1 MELRKLPVVRLG
13 THVHIRVTRDV
24 HNTRLPQSS
33 SKTSVLE
40 NPKCELQPRSR
51 LQDTSRH
58 EYQLQS
64 LSQLSITRARYKSE
78 VDLGVSVLFFS
89 FKPDML
95 RPLLPSGLQIPEVT
109 WTYLQ
114 GKDTFKRRSG
124 SIRNGTY
131 LIERLNVCT
140 HSVSTIPQVTVYV
153 LDEV

>member
-40 NPKCELQPRSR
+40 NPKCELQPHSR

-64 LSQLSITRARYKSE
+64 LSQLSITYARYRSE

-95 RPLLPSGLQIPEVT
+95 RPLLPSGPPIPEAT
-109 WTYLQ
+109 EKAMDLPPRKRYLRKVKQ
-114 GKDTFKRRSG
+114 KYQKWH
-124 SIRNGTY
+124 
-131 LIERLNVCT
+131 LLN
-140 HSVSTIPQVTVYV
+140 
-153 LDEV
+153 